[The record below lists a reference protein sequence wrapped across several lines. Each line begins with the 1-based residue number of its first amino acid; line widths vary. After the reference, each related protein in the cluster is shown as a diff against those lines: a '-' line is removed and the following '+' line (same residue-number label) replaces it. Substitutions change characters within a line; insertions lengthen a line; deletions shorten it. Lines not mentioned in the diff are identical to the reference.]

1 MGCSKNIVRK
11 TLRARTKLRTTYFID
26 PPEAFLNP
34 AGFFNKII
42 GQNVAALKVVN
53 GFFLP
58 SGGVALERVCYQLGY
73 LIYL

>member
-11 TLRARTKLRTTYFID
+11 TLRARTKLRTIYFID

-53 GFFLP
+53 GFFCLVVELHWKG
-58 SGGVALERVCYQLGY
+58 SA
-73 LIYL
+73 INWAT